1 MHTAKVTLV
10 ARRVAYIE
18 AALEKLVHELES
30 AEGAHRQKVL
40 TWIASVHEELRKR
53 GLLTMH

>member
-1 MHTAKVTLV
+1 MATAKATLV

-18 AALEKLVHELES
+18 AALEMLERDLGG
-30 AEGAHRQKVL
+30 ADEAHRQKVL
-40 TWIASVHEELRKR
+40 RWIASVLEALRKR